1 MAFRLGMD
9 AKLFYGTAGAAANT
23 PLGNVRNVTL
33 NLERGEADV
42 TTRANQG
49 WRATVGTL
57 KEATLEF
64 EMVWDTNDAGFTAI
78 RQAFLGQSPYGSGVL
93 ALRALDGTNGQGLE
107 ADCMILSFSRNESLE
122 EAITVNVSA
131 KPTYSTRPPQWIVGG
146 SAAAGSGSE
155 D

>member
-9 AKLFYGTAGAAANT
+9 AKLFYGPAGSAATT

-57 KEATLEF
+57 KEATIEF
-64 EMVWDTNDAGFTAI
+64 EMVWDTEDAGFTAI
-78 RQAFLGQSPYGSGVL
+78 RQAFLGQSPYASGVV
-93 ALRALDGTNGQGLE
+93 AIRALDQANGQGLE

-131 KPTYSTRPPQWIVGG
+131 KPTYSTRAPAWVTG
-146 SAAAGSGSE
+146 SSAVESGV
-155 D
+155 